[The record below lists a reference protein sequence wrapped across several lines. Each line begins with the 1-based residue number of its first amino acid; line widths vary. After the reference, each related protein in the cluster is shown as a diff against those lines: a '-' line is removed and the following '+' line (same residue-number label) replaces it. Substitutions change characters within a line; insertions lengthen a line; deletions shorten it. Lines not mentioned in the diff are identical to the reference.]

1 MVTSVLCMD
10 CIASISLGMMMV
22 VSAAAH
28 RRMYGEGEER
38 QVMNCCCEHKLVSE
52 VNDSIV

>member
-38 QVMNCCCEHKLVSE
+38 KVMNCCCEHKLVSE